1 MKNLFNGAKVSMSI
15 LSIFNIIEIKANL
28 FMFTGIVDVYYRC
41 IPNEITYR
49 KCNEEVLVSREVGL
63 LR

>member
-1 MKNLFNGAKVSMSI
+1 
-15 LSIFNIIEIKANL
+15 
-28 FMFTGIVDVYYRC
+28 MFSGIVDVYYRC